1 MNNTNGFLGQEVDD
15 QEFEQENV
23 VDFGYYVRLP
33 TPPLPRNVTSKKN
46 KKGKVFVNWLLCTS
60 RKQHKR

>member
-33 TPPLPRNVTSKKN
+33 TPPPSPEM
-46 KKGKVFVNWLLCTS
+46 
-60 RKQHKR
+60 